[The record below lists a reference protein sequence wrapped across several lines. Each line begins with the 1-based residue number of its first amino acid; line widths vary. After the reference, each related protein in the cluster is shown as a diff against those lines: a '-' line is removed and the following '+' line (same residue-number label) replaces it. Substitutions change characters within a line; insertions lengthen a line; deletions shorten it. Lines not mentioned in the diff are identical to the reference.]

1 VRYLAAGRP
10 VLVQDTGFREH
21 LPTGEGLLAFRDLDE
36 ARAGVRAIAADY
48 SGHRAAARR
57 LAEDWFA
64 PEPALAP
71 LLDATGV
78 AP

>member
-1 VRYLAAGRP
+1 
-10 VLVQDTGFREH
+10 
-21 LPTGEGLLAFRDLDE
+21 
-36 ARAGVRAIAADY
+36 VRAIAADY
-48 SGHRAAARR
+48 SAHRAAARR